1 MLIARRSAVHL
12 QRIVL
17 VLAALILAAATLG
30 GTANPLARKV
40 NEYEGQH
47 FARKVNEY
55 EGQHFARKVNEYEGQ
70 HRVA

>member
-1 MLIARRSAVHL
+1 MLNARRSAIHL

-17 VLAALILAAATLG
+17 ALAAALSFAAVTLSAS
-30 GTANPLARKV
+30 TSPL
-40 NEYEGQH
+40 
-47 FARKVNEY
+47 ARKVNEY

>member
-1 MLIARRSAVHL
+1 MKKKIGFLVSVSVLTAFGIQLVVGSA
-12 QRIVL
+12 
-17 VLAALILAAATLG
+17 LA
-30 GTANPLARKV
+30 KV

-70 HRVA
+70 HFA